1 MSESSF
7 DKNNLGWQLG
17 QSQQRLQER
26 WELKTAQ
33 NIPNVQLPSWFD
45 SSILGAIAK
54 ATFWLI
60 LALLAVWASWQI

>member
-7 DKNNLGWQLG
+7 DKTNLGWQLG
-17 QSQQRLQER
+17 HGQQRLQEWR
-26 WELKTAQ
+26 QLKTAP
-33 NIPNVQLPSWFD
+33 NIPNVKLPSWFD
-45 SSILGAIAK
+45 SPILGAIAK